1 VSSLRA
7 DDVPS
12 RLARL
17 LAILALA
24 GLSACGAPVLTP
36 GGPVGENDVKILF
49 DAVALMLT
57 IVVPT
62 ILATFA
68 FAWWYRASN
77 KRATRLPQF
86 AYSGRIELVVW
97 AIPLLTIMFL
107 GGMIW
112 ISSHD
117 LDPAKPL
124 GPPSAKPL
132 EVQVVS
138 LDWKWLFIY
147 PDEGIA
153 SVNTL
158 AAPVGRPI
166 HFQLTSASVM
176 NVFFVPQL
184 GSMIYAMNGMADNLN
199 LRADKPGDYDG
210 LAAMINGDGFPDM
223 HFVLHAVT
231 PDQYAAW
238 VAAAKASGPVLD
250 TAAYTA
256 LARQSANVAPY
267 TYRFVQPGLFQD
279 VVTQRLPP
287 GPGPALTQANA
298 QVSPKPLEL
307 K

>member
-1 VSSLRA
+1 MSKLVRNLY
-7 DDVPS
+7 P
-12 RLARL
+12 
-17 LAILALA
+17 ILACLGLA
-24 GLSACGAPVLTP
+24 ACGAPVLTP
-36 GGPVGENDVKILF
+36 AGPVAEGDLKILF

-62 ILATFA
+62 ILATVG

-77 KRATRLPQF
+77 PRAKRLPYF

-112 ISSHD
+112 IGSHE

-124 GPPSAKPL
+124 ASKGAKPL

-147 PDEGIA
+147 PEEGIA

-158 AAPVGRPI
+158 TAPAGRPI

-184 GSMIYAMNGMADNLN
+184 GSMIYTMNGMADNLN
-199 LRADKPGDYDG
+199 LQADKPGVYAG
-210 LAAMINGDGFPDM
+210 LGAMISGDGFPDM
-223 HFVLHAVT
+223 HFDLRAVT
-231 PDQYAAW
+231 ADQYAAW
-238 VAAAKASGPVLD
+238 ISAAKANGPVLD
-250 TAAYTA
+250 PAAYAA
-256 LARQSANVAPY
+256 LARQSARVKPF
-267 TYRFVQPGLFQD
+267 TYRTVTAGLFQD
-279 VVTQRLPP
+279 IVSQHLAP
-287 GPGPALTQANA
+287 GPGPAETGSNA
-298 QVSPKPLEL
+298 PLPSKPSEPK
-307 K
+307 

>member
-1 VSSLRA
+1 
-7 DDVPS
+7 VPS
-12 RLARL
+12 RLANG

-36 GGPVGENDVKILF
+36 AGPVGEGDVKTLF

-62 ILATFA
+62 ILVTLA

-77 KRATRLPQF
+77 KHARRLPEF

-97 AIPLLTIMFL
+97 AIPVLTIMFL

-124 GPPSAKPL
+124 APAGSKPL

-199 LRADKPGDYDG
+199 LRADKPGDYYG

-223 HFVLHAVT
+223 HFDLRAVT
-231 PDQYAAW
+231 PGQYAAW
-238 VAAAKASGPVLD
+238 VAAAKANGPILD

-287 GPGPALTQANA
+287 GPGPVETTASDIH
-298 QVSPKPLEL
+298 VSPKPLEP

>member
-1 VSSLRA
+1 
-7 DDVPS
+7 VPS
-12 RLARL
+12 RLARF
-17 LAILALA
+17 LAILALG

-36 GGPVGENDVKILF
+36 VGPVGKGDVKTLF

-57 IVVPT
+57 IVIPT
-62 ILATFA
+62 ILATLA

-77 KRATRLPQF
+77 KRARRLPEF
-86 AYSGRIELVVW
+86 EYSGRIELVVW

-107 GGMIW
+107 SGMIW

-124 GPPSAKPL
+124 APTGPKPL

-147 PDEGIA
+147 PEEGIA

-158 AAPVGRPI
+158 EAPVGRPI

-199 LRADKPGDYDG
+199 LQADRPGDYQG

-238 VAAAKASGPVLD
+238 VAAAKANGPGLD

-267 TYRFVQPGLFQD
+267 TYSFVQPGLFQD
-279 VVTQRLPP
+279 IVTQRLPP
-287 GPGPALTQANA
+287 GPGPAETLANVH
-298 QVSPKPLEL
+298 VSPKSLEL